1 MFIEI
6 VTPDKK
12 IFEGEA
18 TSAIFPGTDGSF
30 QILNNHAALVS
41 TLGKGSIVFVNT
53 LNNKSEEVQI
63 EVDGGVVEVLNNK
76 VTVLAEKITE

>member
-41 TLGKGSIVFVNT
+41 TLGKGSIVFVKI

>member
-41 TLGKGSIVFVNT
+41 TLGKGSIVFVKN
-53 LNNKSEEVQI
+53 LNNKSEEVQM
-63 EVDGGVVEVLNNK
+63 EVDGGVVEVLDNK
-76 VTVLAEKITE
+76 VTVLAEKIIE

>member
-12 IFEGEA
+12 VFEGEA

-41 TLGKGSIVFVNT
+41 TLGKGNIIFVKT
-53 LNNKSEEVQI
+53 INNKSEEVQM
-63 EVDGGVVEVLNNK
+63 EVDGGVLEVLNNK